1 MICKVFYPGCRLLVA
16 TGDFLYPCQAIYEME
31 AQMSE
36 QEQRDDKRSSVIV
49 KKIGTTTYE
58 LSMHFKGNGE
68 ETMTT
73 KIKRLIRSETA
84 SNKDS

>member
-1 MICKVFYPGCRLLVA
+1 
-16 TGDFLYPCQAIYEME
+16 
-31 AQMSE
+31 MSE
-36 QEQRDDKRSSVIV
+36 QGQHDDKRSSVIV

-58 LSMHFKGNGE
+58 LSMHFKEDGK
-68 ETMTT
+68 ETMTA

>member
-1 MICKVFYPGCRLLVA
+1 MN
-16 TGDFLYPCQAIYEME
+16 
-31 AQMSE
+31 E
-36 QEQRDDKRSSVIV
+36 QGQYDDKRSSVIV
-49 KKIGTTTYE
+49 KKIGSTTYE
-58 LSMHFKGNGE
+58 LSVHFKEDGK